1 MDAETKTE
9 TKTETQ
15 AETPTNAGLTSYLC
29 FCTFVSVIGSSFLYG
44 YNVGDLNTPA
54 TIINETFYM
63 KVYSER
69 AGVGN
74 STDGDANVGATT
86 VALWQLTVALFV
98 AGGAVGSL
106 GSGWICETLGR
117 RNGNAVNQ
125 IPAILC
131 GILSFAAKS
140 AGTPELLMAG
150 RFLAGLSAGA
160 GCTYVPVYLTEI
172 APTQYRGAIATMHQL
187 ALTIG
192 ILIAQ
197 ILSLPIIWGNE
208 SNWPILVGFVM
219 VPAVISLLLLP
230 FCVESPRFLYMQKNN
245 PEAARAA
252 LQRLRG
258 SEDVDAELDQMKKEK
273 LKDQSSSTETYT
285 FAMLFGDKANY
296 LPLIATIAMQIL
308 QQWSGIN
315 AVMFYSALIF
325 QDAGV
330 EPDQIPYAVVGTG
343 VVNVLTTVLAVFVIE
358 RAGRRPLILIPC
370 LIITIIY
377 FLLTACL
384 TVKEKF
390 LGKIYEVHAQ
400 YDVPLTYSVQ
410 ELKGKLNCTETMDV
424 TCEAVTSDEFVCY
437 IMAMVTI
444 VCIIIYIISFA
455 IGLGPIPMYITSEMF
470 RQAPRTSACAIAQ
483 GINWACNLLL
493 AQTFLYLQGTLGS
506 FTFIPFMIVVATV
519 GLFVFIRVPETKGR
533 SFDQIA
539 RILDSRIPAYRINAR
554 DFNDNFRKPDVEDQ
568 ELETFTKNPEA

>member
-9 TKTETQ
+9 TKTETKAETK

-230 FCVESPRFLYMQKNN
+230 FCVESPR
-245 PEAARAA
+245 
-252 LQRLRG
+252 
-258 SEDVDAELDQMKKEK
+258 
-273 LKDQSSSTETYT
+273 
-285 FAMLFGDKANY
+285 
-296 LPLIATIAMQIL
+296 
-308 QQWSGIN
+308 
-315 AVMFYSALIF
+315 
-325 QDAGV
+325 
-330 EPDQIPYAVVGTG
+330 
-343 VVNVLTTVLAVFVIE
+343 
-358 RAGRRPLILIPC
+358 
-370 LIITIIY
+370 
-377 FLLTACL
+377 
-384 TVKEKF
+384 
-390 LGKIYEVHAQ
+390 
-400 YDVPLTYSVQ
+400 
-410 ELKGKLNCTETMDV
+410 
-424 TCEAVTSDEFVCY
+424 
-437 IMAMVTI
+437 
-444 VCIIIYIISFA
+444 
-455 IGLGPIPMYITSEMF
+455 
-470 RQAPRTSACAIAQ
+470 
-483 GINWACNLLL
+483 
-493 AQTFLYLQGTLGS
+493 
-506 FTFIPFMIVVATV
+506 
-519 GLFVFIRVPETKGR
+519 
-533 SFDQIA
+533 
-539 RILDSRIPAYRINAR
+539 
-554 DFNDNFRKPDVEDQ
+554 
-568 ELETFTKNPEA
+568 

>member
-1 MDAETKTE
+1 MDAETDLAK
-9 TKTETQ
+9 
-15 AETPTNAGLTSYLC
+15 PGDSGAGLTPYLC

-69 AGVGN
+69 ALGGEN
-74 STDGDANVGATT
+74 STDGFAPGVGATT

-131 GILSFAAKS
+131 GILSWAAKS
-140 AGTPELLMAG
+140 AGAPEMLMAG

-172 APTQYRGAIATMHQL
+172 APTKYRGALGTMHQL

-192 ILIAQ
+192 ILMAQ
-197 ILSLPIIWGNE
+197 ILSLPAIWGNE
-208 SNWPILVGFVM
+208 ENWPILVGFVL
-219 VPAVISLLLLP
+219 VPALLSLIMIP
-230 FCVESPRFLYMQKNN
+230 FCVESPRFLYIQKNN
-245 PEAARAA
+245 TEAARAA

-258 SEDVDAELDQMKKEK
+258 TEDVQDELDQMKKEK
-273 LKDQSSSTETYT
+273 VKDQTSTTETYT
-285 FAMLFGDKANY
+285 FGMLFADKANH
-296 LPLIATIAMQIL
+296 LPLIATIAMQVL

-315 AVMFYSALIF
+315 AIMFYSALIF

-330 EPDQIPYAVVGTG
+330 EPEQVPYAVVGTG

-370 LIITIIY
+370 LIITLIY
-377 FLLTACL
+377 VLLTACL
-384 TVKEKF
+384 TVKENF
-390 LGKIYEVHAQ
+390 LAKIHEVHAQ
-400 YDVPLTYSVQ
+400 YDVPLTYSVDD
-410 ELKGKLNCTETMDV
+410 LKGHLNCTDSADV
-424 TCEAVTSDEFVCY
+424 TCESISNHDFICY
-437 IMAMVTI
+437 TMAMVTI

-493 AQTFLYLQGTLGS
+493 AQTFLYLQGSLGS
-506 FTFIPFMIVVATV
+506 FTFIPFLIVVATV

-539 RILDSRIPAYRINAR
+539 RILESRVPAYRIDAR
-554 DFNDNFRKPDVEDQ
+554 DFNDNFQKPDEEEQ
-568 ELETFTKNPEA
+568 EMETFT